1 MHVKSSSRIG
11 KVAEYY
17 FSKKLK
23 EIDQMRANGTRV
35 INLGIGNP
43 DLPPSEAMVDG
54 VCGTSHQVGV
64 HGYQSYIGT
73 PALRQAFANFYL
85 RYYGVPLNPTNEILP
100 LTGSKEGIMHI
111 SMAFLDEG
119 DEVLVPNP
127 GYPTYSSATKLAGGI
142 AIAYNLTEE
151 NGFYPNF
158 EEIEQRDLS
167 KVKLMWVNYPHM
179 PTGAKA
185 TDTLFEQ
192 LVAFGRK
199 HQILICHDNPY
210 SFILNKEPKSLM
222 AVEGAMEVALE
233 LNSMSKSHNMAGWR
247 VGMLAG
253 STEHLSAV
261 LTFKSNMDSGM
272 ALPIQMAAVAALES
286 HQDWFDSLNA
296 EYAKRLKLAQDIAL
310 KIGCQLPK
318 EHSGMFL
325 WIKIPDSVAN
335 AEAMADR
342 ILYQKGVFITP
353 GTVFGS
359 NGSRFLRISLCADE
373 QTLREA
379 ADILSTFK
387 LED

>member
-23 EIDQMRANGTRV
+23 EIDQMRANGTKV

-54 VCGTSHQVGV
+54 VCGTSHQAGV

-73 PALRQAFANFYL
+73 PALRQAFASFYL

-127 GYPTYSSATKLAGGI
+127 GYPTYSSATMLAGGI

-185 TDTLFEQ
+185 TDALFEQ

-222 AVEGAMEVALE
+222 AAEGAMEVALE

-253 STEHLSAV
+253 SAEHLSAV

-296 EYAKRLKLAQDIAL
+296 QYAKRLKLAQDIAL
-310 KIGCQLPK
+310 KIGCQLPN

-373 QTLREA
+373 QTLRDA

-387 LED
+387 LEG